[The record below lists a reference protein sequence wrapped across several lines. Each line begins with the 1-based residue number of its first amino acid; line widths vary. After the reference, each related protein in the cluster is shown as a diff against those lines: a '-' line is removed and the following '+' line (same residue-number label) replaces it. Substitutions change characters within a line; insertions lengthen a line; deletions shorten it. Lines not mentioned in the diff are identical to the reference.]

1 MQQPAKEQT
10 TQTPSTSEQEQQP
23 AKEQP
28 SKEEQPVQEKKETPV
43 VNQETQVFTQSV
55 NGISVSV
62 FAPAGTFEQ
71 GVEMRVVPVGSQDA
85 MEDAQTVLG
94 KNVDQAL
101 SVDISFWKDGVEVE
115 PSQAVTV
122 QLSSD
127 AFAKGEEIT
136 VIHDGGQGKVN
147 AVATTTSNNVTIS
160 TASFSP
166 YTLATVKKIDTDV
179 LVSSQAASRLA
190 KESVDTASSTEQAP
204 SQNETT
210 DSTTENTS
218 SNDDTTSSNKNT
230 VDTTA
235 LSFIQTYLTSPTGV
249 IYSQANDLNAQNI
262 LNSKSAWD
270 DLSKEDKI
278 SVNGT
283 LNSKVRKTYN
293 KLYIEAQNVNET
305 AGSVHTGA
313 STSLVSYTVM
323 IGTSVLG
330 IISVLKK
337 KED

>member
-1 MQQPAKEQT
+1 M
-10 TQTPSTSEQEQQP
+10 
-23 AKEQP
+23 
-28 SKEEQPVQEKKETPV
+28 
-43 VNQETQVFTQSV
+43 

-190 KESVDTASSTEQAP
+190 KESVDTASSTEQTP

-305 AGSVHTGA
+305 SGSVHTGA